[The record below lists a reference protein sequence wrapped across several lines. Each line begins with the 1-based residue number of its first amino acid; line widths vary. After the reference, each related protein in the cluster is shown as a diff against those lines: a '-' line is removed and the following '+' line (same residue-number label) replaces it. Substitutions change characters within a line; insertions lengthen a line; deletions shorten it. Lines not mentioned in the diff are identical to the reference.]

1 MTELILYRQSSS
13 EIEDSLPVN
22 GKEEIVFTMP
32 EYDLFIQVFMEIDE
46 EKAEE
51 SEAEESRSIEES
63 IAEESRRVNR
73 PFWAFA
79 LATAHGPYPPPTMAS
94 LRLQMYSNLAY
105 GAQLLQYFT
114 YWTPGTENW
123 DFHQAPITQDGRRS
137 PVYDLV
143 RQMNQEIQQRAFV
156 WAGCRVESVF
166 HLGDSLPAGTKP
178 LTTLPSHFLSIKNDE
193 AGGSGLVSQI
203 LNNGH
208 RYVMLVN
215 TSPMKPWYVC
225 VETDE
230 SVLLIR
236 RDGSSQPASLYTP
249 VHILSPG
256 NCEIFEVR

>member
-1 MTELILYRQSSS
+1 LNLLPSFVFTPDGYEEHLRLFSEKVNLPQISFDHYPINRDGDRDFLNPAWYHNLELIS
-13 EIEDSLPVN
+13 
-22 GKEEIVFTMP
+22 
-32 EYDLFIQVFMEIDE
+32 
-46 EKAEE
+46 A
-51 SEAEESRSIEES
+51 
-63 IAEESRRVNR
+63 ESRRTGK

-79 LATAHGPYPPPTMAS
+79 LATAHMAYPIPTIDH

-114 YWTPGTENW
+114 YWNPGTENW

-215 TSPMKPWYVC
+215 TSPMKPWYVR

-236 RDGSSQPASLYTP
+236 RDGSSQPASRYDQL
-249 VHILSPG
+249 HILSPG
-256 NCEIFEVR
+256 DCEIFEIR